1 MRTAITASPPQTKN
15 RNGLRHLLHHP
26 SDILHGHI
34 QHAGDIIRRH
44 IHSTLLALH
53 ADKIFYVL
61 FQVAEA
67 VGESRFVLH
76 PTPHLTTIDAISTV
90 FGFKDDRRLQH
101 LHRMPSALRHHTSK
115 LTRQRVKADALHL
128 APTIIIDDLHQ
139 LATQH
144 HHRFR
149 TLRVAMDGYVSTRQ
163 QGTKQP
169 LTIVSL

>member
-26 SDILHGHI
+26 SNILNGHI
-34 QHAGDIIRRH
+34 QHPGDILRRY
-44 IHSTLLALH
+44 IHSPLLPLH
-53 ADKIFYVL
+53 ADKRFHVL
-61 FQVAEA
+61 LQVAEA
-67 VGESRFVLH
+67 VGESRVVLR
-76 PTPHLTTIDAISTV
+76 PTPRLATIDTISPV

-101 LHRMPSALRHHTSK
+101 FHRMPSALRHHTSK
-115 LTRQRVKADALHL
+115 LTHQRVKADALHL

-163 QGTKQP
+163 QGTKHP

>member
-1 MRTAITASPPQTKN
+1 MRTAIAASPPQTKN

-26 SDILHGHI
+26 SNILHGHI
-34 QHAGDIIRRH
+34 QHAGDILRRH
-44 IHSTLLALH
+44 IHSALLSFH

-61 FQVAEA
+61 LQVAEA

-76 PTPHLTTIDAISTV
+76 STPHLTTIDAISTV
-90 FGFKDDRRLQH
+90 FGFKDDRWLKH
-101 LHRMPSALRHHTSK
+101 LHCMPSALRHHTSI
-115 LTRQRVKADALHL
+115 LTDQRVKADALHL

-144 HHRFR
+144 HHR
-149 TLRVAMDGYVSTRQ
+149 LRALRMAMDGYVSTRQ
-163 QGTKQP
+163 QGTKHT

>member
-15 RNGLRHLLHHP
+15 RNGLRHLSHHP

-34 QHAGDIIRRH
+34 QHTGDILRRH
-44 IHSTLLALH
+44 IHSALLALH

-61 FQVAEA
+61 FQVAKA
-67 VGESRFVLH
+67 VGESRFVPH

-90 FGFKDDRRLQH
+90 FGLKDDRWFKH
-101 LHRMPSALRHHTSK
+101 LHRMPSALRHHISI
-115 LTRQRVKADALHL
+115 LTGQRVKANALHL

-149 TLRVAMDGYVSTRQ
+149 TLRMAMDGYVSTRQ
-163 QGTKQP
+163 QGIQHP

>member
-15 RNGLRHLLHHP
+15 RISLRHLSHHP

-34 QHAGDIIRRH
+34 QHAGDILRRH
-44 IHSTLLALH
+44 IHSALLAFH
-53 ADKIFYVL
+53 ADKIFHVL
-61 FQVAEA
+61 LQVPKA
-67 VGESRFVLH
+67 VGEGNLVLH

-101 LHRMPSALRHHTSK
+101 FHRMPSTLRYHTSI
-115 LTRQRVKADALHL
+115 LTGQRVKADALHL

-149 TLRVAMDGYVSTRQ
+149 ALRMAMDGYVSTRQ
-163 QGTKQP
+163 QGTKHT